1 MSREYPSTLEEY
13 FDQTQAKGE
22 TGESGENPA
31 TARDSDGRK
40 QGESGRKLG
49 EFAYQSPKYPADALG
64 PLADLCK
71 TITLN
76 AQLNPA
82 TVGQSILAAA
92 SLVAQGS
99 CEVETLAGY
108 KPLSIY
114 ALTVAESGDGKST
127 AEGIVLRGIR
137 QYEKEQHSA
146 MQARQAEQAQKPLK
160 EREVEREPYML
171 ASDAT
176 VQGIIKGFLTGWP
189 SQGIFTAEGATMLCG
204 WGMAAEQRANT
215 SANLNKLWD
224 GEAVSVQRGI
234 AGRTQL
240 YNRRFCAH
248 WMIQPD
254 AAQEALADPGLSSIG
269 LWPRFMV
276 SWPEPLPPRKYRRYE
291 YWHDPIVMTFWGR
304 CTAMLREQRI
314 TDDGECGEFRTIRLS
329 DEAHQLLVE
338 TFELMEQ
345 ARDPAHPLHCIKPF
359 AVRLCELACRIA
371 GVLAAYANED
381 IISPERMKNGIALAG
396 YSLDTWR
403 GIFGQREDLTHDKWA
418 RELYAWLLKRPGQ
431 RASETDILKT
441 ATPKH
446 LRNKH
451 RRDTALSIL
460 RECGMI
466 QKAVDVVSGD
476 IRIAHA
482 EWEVVPDA

>member
-1 MSREYPSTLEEY
+1 MVEYVSSIEQY
-13 FDQTQAKGE
+13 FEQTQQIGE
-22 TGESGENPA
+22 RGESGENPA
-31 TARDSDGRK
+31 TAQVSGGRK
-40 QGESGRKLG
+40 KGESRRKLG
-49 EFAYQSPKYPADALG
+49 EFAYQSPEYPIDALG

-76 AQLNPA
+76 AQLNPS
-82 TVGQSILAAA
+82 TVGQSILTAA

-99 CEVETLAGY
+99 FEVETLAGE
-108 KPLSIY
+108 KPTSING
-114 ALTVAESGDGKST
+114 LTISDSGDGKST
-127 AEGIVLRGIR
+127 VEGIVLRGIR
-137 QYEKEQHSA
+137 QYEKEQHGA
-146 MQARQAEQAQKPLK
+146 IQARKAEQAQLPPK
-160 EREVEREPYML
+160 ERAIEREPYLL

-224 GEAVSVQRGI
+224 GEPVSVQRGMS
-234 AGRTQL
+234 GRIQL

-254 AAQEALADPGLSSIG
+254 VAQEALTDPALSSIG

-291 YWHDPIVMTFWGR
+291 FWHDPIVKGFWDR
-304 CTAMLREQRI
+304 CKAMLRAQRI
-314 TDDGECGEFRTIRLS
+314 TDDGECDEFRTIRLS
-329 DEAHQLLVE
+329 DGARQILVE
-338 TFELMEQ
+338 TFERMEQ
-345 ARDPAHPLHCIKPF
+345 ARDPANPLHCVKPF
-359 AVRLCELACRIA
+359 AVRLCELACRNA
-371 GVLAAYANED
+371 GVLAAYADEN
-381 IISPERMKNGIALAG
+381 IISAERMKNGIALAG

-403 GIFGQREDLTHDKWA
+403 GIFGQREDLTHDRWA
-418 RELYAWLLKRPGQ
+418 RELYAWLLKRPNQ

-451 RRDTALSIL
+451 KRDVALSIL

-476 IRIAHA
+476 TRIAHA
-482 EWEVVPDA
+482 EWEAVQDA

>member
-1 MSREYPSTLEEY
+1 MSEYVSSIEQY

-22 TGESGENPA
+22 LGESGENS
-31 TARDSDGRK
+31 ARARVTDGRK
-40 QGESGRKLG
+40 KGESRRKLG
-49 EFAYQSPKYPADALG
+49 EFAYKSPEYPADALG
-64 PLADLCK
+64 PLVDLCK
-71 TITLN
+71 TVALN

-82 TVGQSILAAA
+82 VVGQSALTTA
-92 SLVAQGS
+92 SLVAQGGY
-99 CEVETLAGY
+99 EVETLAGF
-108 KPLSIY
+108 KPLSIFG
-114 ALTVAESGDGKST
+114 LSILESGDGKST

-137 QYEKEQHSA
+137 QFEKERHAEQ
-146 MQARQAEQAQKPLK
+146 QARQAEQAKLPVK
-160 EREVEREPYML
+160 ERQFEREPYLL

-176 VQGIIKGFLTGWP
+176 VQGIIKGFLSGWP

-204 WGMAAEQRANT
+204 WGMAADQRANT

-224 GEAVSVQRGI
+224 GEPVSVQRGMS
-234 AGRTQL
+234 GRIQL

-254 AAQEALADPGLSSIG
+254 AAQEALTDPGLSSIG

-291 YWHDPIVMTFWGR
+291 FWHDPIVKAFWDR
-304 CTAMLREQRI
+304 CKAMLRDQAP
-314 TDDGECGEFRTIRLS
+314 TDDGECSEFRTIRLS
-329 DEAHQLLVE
+329 DPARQILVE
-338 TFELMEQ
+338 TFERMEQ
-345 ARDPAHPLHCIKPF
+345 ARDPAHPLYSVKPF
-359 AVRLCELACRIA
+359 AVRLCELACRNA
-371 GVLAAYANED
+371 GVLAAYADED
-381 IISPERMKNGIALAG
+381 IINAERMKNGIALAG

-418 RELYAWLLKRPGQ
+418 REMYAWMLKRPKQ

-482 EWEVVPDA
+482 EWEVVKDA

>member
-1 MSREYPSTLEEY
+1 MNEFVSGIEEL
-13 FDQTQAKGE
+13 FDQQQAGE
-22 TGESGENPA
+22 RGESGENSE
-31 TARDSDGRK
+31 TARVSGGRK
-40 QGESGRKLG
+40 LGESGRKLG
-49 EFAYQSPKYPADALG
+49 EFAYRSPEYPVDALG
-64 PLADLCK
+64 PLAELCQ

-82 TVGQSILAAA
+82 IVGQSILAAA
-92 SLVAQGS
+92 SLVTQGGF
-99 CEVETLAGY
+99 EVETLAGY

-127 AEGIVLRGIR
+127 AESIVLRGI
-137 QYEKEQHSA
+137 QQHQKEQHDA
-146 MQARQAEQAQKPLK
+146 IRNKPPVEG
-160 EREVEREPYML
+160 EREIEPYLL

-176 VQGIIKGFLTGWP
+176 VQGVIKGFKNGWP

-204 WGMAAEQRANT
+204 WGMAAEHRANT

-224 GEAVSVQRGI
+224 GEAVSVQRGMS
-234 AGRTQL
+234 GRIQL

-254 AAQEALADPGLSSIG
+254 AAQDALADPNLSSIG

-276 SWPEPLPPRKYRRYE
+276 SWPEPLPPRKYLQYKP
-291 YWHDPIVMTFWGR
+291 WHDPIVKAFWDR
-304 CTAMLREQRI
+304 CKEMLRDQAI

-329 DEAHQLLVE
+329 DPAKQILVE
-338 TFELMEQ
+338 TFERMEQ
-345 ARDPAHPLHCIKPF
+345 ARDPAHKLHSVKPF
-359 AVRLCELACRIA
+359 AVRLCELACRNS
-371 GVLAAYANED
+371 GVLAAYAGED
-381 IISPERMKNGIALAG
+381 IISDERMKSGIALAG
-396 YSLDTWR
+396 YSLDSWR

-418 RELYAWLLKRPGQ
+418 RELHAWLLKRPGQ

-451 RRDTALSIL
+451 KRDTALSVL

-466 QKAVDVVSGD
+466 QKAVDTVAGE

-482 EWEVVPDA
+482 EWEVIQDA

>member
-1 MSREYPSTLEEY
+1 MTEYSSSIEQY
-13 FDQTQAKGE
+13 FDQTQMKGE
-22 TGESGENPA
+22 RGGNPVATRDLGGRKIGES
-31 TARDSDGRK
+31 R
-40 QGESGRKLG
+40 RKLG
-49 EFAYQSPKYPADALG
+49 EFAYKSPEYPIDALG

-71 TITLN
+71 TVAMN

-82 TVGQSILAAA
+82 MVGQSILTAA

-99 CEVETLAGY
+99 YEVETLAGY

-114 ALTVAESGDGKST
+114 ALTVADSGDGKST
-127 AEGIVLRGIR
+127 AEGIMLRGIR
-137 QYEKEQHSA
+137 QFEKEQHAALQS
-146 MQARQAEQAQKPLK
+146 KPPEEK
-160 EREVEREPYML
+160 QNEREPYLL

-176 VQGIIKGFLTGWP
+176 VQGIVKGFRTGWP

-224 GEAVSVQRGI
+224 GEPVSVQRGMS
-234 AGRTQL
+234 GRTQL

-291 YWHDPIVMTFWGR
+291 FWHDPIVMAFWTR
-304 CTAMLREQRI
+304 CKDMLHDQRI
-314 TDDGECGEFRTIRLS
+314 TDDGECSEFHTIRLS
-329 DEAHQLLVE
+329 DPARQLLVE
-338 TFELMEQ
+338 TFERMEQ
-345 ARDPAHPLHCIKPF
+345 ARDPAHPLHSVKPF
-359 AVRLCELACRIA
+359 AVRLCELACRNA

-381 IISPERMKNGIALAG
+381 IISAERMKNGIALAV

-418 RELYAWLLKRPGQ
+418 RELYTWLLKRPKQ

-441 ATPKH
+441 ATPKQ

-451 RRDTALSIL
+451 KRDTALAIL

-466 QKAVDVVSGD
+466 QKAVDGVSGD

-482 EWEVVPDA
+482 EWEVVRDA

>member
-1 MSREYPSTLEEY
+1 MSDYEVIGPGHIVV
-13 FDQTQAKGE
+13 DVPPAGE
-22 TGESGENPA
+22 RGERGESSVLTVG
-31 TARDSDGRK
+31 SGGRIG
-40 QGESGRKLG
+40 GESRRKLG
-49 EFAYQSPKYPADALG
+49 EFAYQSPEYPVDALG

-71 TITLN
+71 VIALN

-82 TVGQSILAAA
+82 TIGQSILSAA
-92 SLVAQGS
+92 SLAAQGS
-99 CEVETLAGY
+99 CEVETLSGH

-114 ALTVAESGDGKST
+114 ALSIAESGDGKST
-127 AEGIVLRGIR
+127 VESIVLCGIK
-137 QYEKEQHSA
+137 QYEKERHGA
-146 MQARQAEQAQKPLK
+146 IEARKAEQASLPVK
-160 EREVEREPYML
+160 ERAIEREPYLL

-224 GEAVSVQRGI
+224 GEAVSVQRGMS
-234 AGRTQL
+234 GRIQL

-254 AAQEALADPGLSSIG
+254 VAQEALTDPALSSIG

-276 SWPEPLPPRKYRRYE
+276 SWPEPLPPRRYRRYE
-291 YWHDPIVMTFWGR
+291 FWNDPYVKAFWDR
-304 CTAMLREQRI
+304 CKAMLRAQVI

-329 DEAHQLLVE
+329 DEARQLLVE
-338 TFELMEQ
+338 TFERMEQ
-345 ARDPAHPLHCIKPF
+345 ARDPANPLHCIKPF
-359 AVRLCELACRIA
+359 AVRLCELACRNA
-371 GVLAAYANED
+371 GVLAAYADEN
-381 IISPERMKNGIALAG
+381 IISAERMKNGIALAG

-403 GIFGQREDLTHDKWA
+403 GIFGQREDLTHDRWA
-418 RELYAWLLKRPGQ
+418 RELYAWLLKRPNR

-451 RRDTALSIL
+451 KRDTALSIL
-460 RECGMI
+460 RECSLI
-466 QKAVDVVSGD
+466 QKAVDVVNGEV
-476 IRIAHA
+476 RIASA
-482 EWEVVPDA
+482 EWEVMPNA

>member
-1 MSREYPSTLEEY
+1 MSYEYPSTLEELL
-13 FDQTQAKGE
+13 DQTQAKGE
-22 TGESGENPA
+22 RGELGENPA
-31 TARDSDGRK
+31 AARVSDGRK
-40 QGESGRKLG
+40 KGESGRKLG
-49 EFAYQSPKYPADALG
+49 EFAYRSPEYPIEALG
-64 PLADLCK
+64 PLAELCQ
-71 TITLN
+71 TISLN

-82 TVGQSILAAA
+82 TVGQSVLAAA
-92 SLVAQGS
+92 SLVAQGGY
-99 CEVETLAGY
+99 EVETLAGF
-108 KPLSIY
+108 KPTSTY
-114 ALTVAESGDGKST
+114 HLTIVESGDGKST
-127 AEGIVLRGIR
+127 GEGICLRGIR
-137 QYEKEQHSA
+137 QYEKEQHGA
-146 MQARQAEQAQKPLK
+146 MQARQAEQAQKPVK
-160 EREVEREPYML
+160 ERQSEREPYML

-204 WGMAAEQRANT
+204 WGMAAEQRASI

-224 GEAVSVQRGI
+224 GEPVSVQRGMS
-234 AGRTQL
+234 GRIQL
-240 YNRRFCAH
+240 FNRRFCAH

-254 AAQEALADPGLSSIG
+254 AAQEALTDPGLSSIG

-291 YWHDPIVMTFWGR
+291 FWNDPIVKGFWSR
-304 CTAMLREQRI
+304 CKQMLREQQI
-314 TDDGECGEFRTIRLS
+314 TEDGECREFRTIRLS
-329 DEAHQLLVE
+329 DPARQILVE
-338 TFELMEQ
+338 TFERMEQ
-345 ARDPAHPLHCIKPF
+345 ARDPAHPLHSVKPF
-359 AVRLCELACRIA
+359 AVRLCELACRNA
-371 GVLAAYANED
+371 GVLAAYAGED
-381 IISPERMKNGIALAG
+381 IISAERMKNGIALAG

-418 RELYAWLLKRPGQ
+418 RELYAWLLKRLGQ

-451 RRDTALSIL
+451 KRDTALAIL

-466 QKAVDVVSGD
+466 QKAVDAVSGD

-482 EWEVVPDA
+482 EWEVVQDA

>member
-22 TGESGENPA
+22 SGESGENPA
-31 TARDSDGRK
+31 AARVSAGRK
-40 QGESGRKLG
+40 KGESGRKLG
-49 EFAYQSPKYPADALG
+49 EFAYHSPEYSVDALG
-64 PLADLCK
+64 PLAELCQ

-82 TVGQSILAAA
+82 TVGQSVLAAA

-99 CEVETLAGY
+99 YEVETLAGF
-108 KPLSIY
+108 KPTSIY
-114 ALTVAESGDGKST
+114 VATMNESGDGKTT

-137 QYEKEQHSA
+137 QFEKEQHSA

-224 GEAVSVQRGI
+224 GEPVSVQRGMS
-234 AGRTQL
+234 GRIQL

-254 AAQEALADPGLSSIG
+254 AAQEALTDPGLSSIG

-291 YWHDPIVMTFWGR
+291 FWHDPIVKAFWDR
-304 CTAMLREQRI
+304 CKEMLREQQI
-314 TDDGECGEFRTIRLS
+314 TDNGECGEFRTIRLS
-329 DEAHQLLVE
+329 DPARQILVE
-338 TFELMEQ
+338 TFERMEQ
-345 ARDPAHPLHCIKPF
+345 ARDPAHPLHCVKPF
-359 AVRLCELACRIA
+359 AVRLCELACRNA
-371 GVLAAYANED
+371 GED
-381 IISPERMKNGIALAG
+381 IISAERMRNGIALAV

-418 RELYAWLLKRPGQ
+418 RELYTWLLKRPGQ

-451 RRDTALSIL
+451 KRDTALSIL